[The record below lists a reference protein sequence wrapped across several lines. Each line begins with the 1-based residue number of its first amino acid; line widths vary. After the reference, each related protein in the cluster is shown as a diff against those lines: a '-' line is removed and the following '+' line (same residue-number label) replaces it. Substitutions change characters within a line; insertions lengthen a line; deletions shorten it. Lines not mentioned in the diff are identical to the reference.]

1 MVTFDPI
8 VDNEEHVKA
17 LNDSSLVKGNFK
29 DYWEVAYDKERSG
42 KGSTHTGAAAAVVTA
57 AAAVTASPVA
67 AASVAAPVAAAPSET
82 DPLVVKIA

>member
-42 KGSTHTGAAAAVVTA
+42 KGSTHTGASETDGRQKQ
-57 AAAVTASPVA
+57 
-67 AASVAAPVAAAPSET
+67 PSET
-82 DPLVVKIA
+82 AVRKQLFQKQPRTTEKTPLVYTETGV

>member
-42 KGSTHTGAAAAVVTA
+42 KGSTHTGASETDGRQKQ
-57 AAAVTASPVA
+57 
-67 AASVAAPVAAAPSET
+67 PSET
-82 DPLVVKIA
+82 AVRKQLFQKQPRTTEKTALVSGV